1 MFARIVE
8 FVPKPEKKE
17 EIVNVVRK
25 EVLPLLKRQQGF
37 LEFLPFIP
45 ESKTDN
51 IVAVTLWA
59 EKHEADRYERE
70 IYPKVEAILKPYLT
84 APISC
89 KHYDVETSL
98 CQHFAEALW
107 SEV

>member
-1 MFARIVE
+1 MYARIVE

-37 LEFLPFIP
+37 LEFLPFMP

-51 IVAVTLWA
+51 IIGVTLWA

-70 IYPKVEAILKPYLT
+70 VYPKVEAILKPYLA
-84 APISC
+84 APISF
-89 KHYDVETSL
+89 KHYNVETSL